1 MRFQIQKSNTMNLFE
16 RLKEKTIEWRNNNYR
31 SDEYPAI
38 SEILNYA
45 KEDGMLRFLREPQF
59 RAIEVYWYL
68 RLILKTPDFLTL
80 YKTMFPKRSDFL
92 KSLNLENKDEIK
104 RMIFDEEDYLERIK
118 NDDDFVKRNNLE
130 SLKESL
136 ELSYP
141 SYILALAMGA
151 GKTILIGSIIAT
163 EFAMS
168 IEYPNANFMKNALVF
183 APGTTII
190 ESLKE
195 IADIPFNK
203 VLPPRLFRPFMA
215 NIKLTYTKAGEKDI
229 PVEQGGIYNLVVTN
243 TEKIMLRKVRKS
255 TKQSQLEF
263 EEKEKQE
270 QLHANLRLQKI
281 ASLPNLG
288 IFSDEAHH
296 TYGQKLGEEL
306 KRVRST
312 INYLHE
318 KKEIIC
324 VVNTT
329 GTPYYKRQ
337 TLKDVIF
344 WYGIAEGIQDN
355 ILKSL
360 KNGIISYNIT
370 KDSESTKAMIENI
383 IQHFWKKYGN
393 IKTFDGC
400 NSKIAFYFP
409 TEEALL
415 EARPHIEAALV
426 KEEQPTTIVLKNT
439 QTSKKEDIDNFN
451 ALNDPN
457 SMHRVILLVGKG
469 TEGWNC
475 PSLFATALIR
485 KLSGSNNFLL
495 QASTRCLRQVPNNT
509 LNATIYLDGNNVN
522 TLENELK
529 ETYGTSILELKID
542 TRTEMMT
549 KTLVIVKTE
558 IPKLLIKK
566 KIQKV
571 VQNNIEQTPIVFS
584 IPDVTNEDKI
594 SITTYNPNIIS
605 DTRILYQTADGN
617 KSISINNSL
626 DLYAAS
632 LMIADNYYLDQFDI
646 LKKLKKLYLDEVPY
660 NHLLLLFEQVESQVT
675 NYSITTEE
683 IEEALAIIRLTNY
696 DGDNNFK
703 TDAKGQL
710 YTEIRYTKGNDT
722 NFLDKEKTEGNPHN
736 FGFHYTPY
744 NFDSAP
750 EKDFYTNLLSMINE
764 KPEDIEDIY
773 FTGALTDPNKTDF
786 YFEYKGNDNQ
796 YHNYYPD
803 FVIRKKGK
811 GKEEG
816 KFYIVEIK
824 AENERSDSIN
834 GEKGMKKLRMD
845 ELQELNKNRF
855 KYEIVFVPG
864 SSVPDEKF
872 NNIKEFLNE
881 EII

>member
-1 MRFQIQKSNTMNLFE
+1 MNLFE
-16 RLKEKTIEWRNNNYR
+16 ILVEKTKEWRDNNYQ
-31 SDEYPAI
+31 SDDFPAI
-38 SEILNYA
+38 SEILLFA
-45 KEDGMLRFLREPQF
+45 KEDGKLRFLREPQY
-59 RAIEVYWYL
+59 RAMEVYWYL
-68 RLILKTPDFLTL
+68 RINQNTPDFITL
-80 YKTMFPKRSDFL
+80 YKTLFPKRSDFL
-92 KSLNLENKDEIK
+92 QALNIDKKQEILQ
-104 RMIFDEEDYLERIK
+104 MIMDDEDYLERIK
-118 NDDDFVKRNNLE
+118 TDDEFVNRNNLE

-168 IEYPNANFMKNALVF
+168 IEYPEASFMKNALVF

-203 VLPPRLFRPFMA
+203 IIPTRLYRPFMA
-215 NIKLTYTKAGEKDI
+215 NIKLTYTKTGEKDI
-229 PVEQGGIYNLVVTN
+229 PVEQGGNYNLVVTN
-243 TEKIMLRKVRKS
+243 TEKIMLRKIRKS
-255 TKQSQLEF
+255 ATQTQLEF

-296 TYGQKLGEEL
+296 TYGQKLGEDL

-329 GTPYYKRQ
+329 GTPYYKSQ

-360 KNGIISYNIT
+360 ENGIRSYSIK
-370 KDSESTKAMIENI
+370 KDSESTKEMIEDI
-383 IQHFWKKYGN
+383 IQHFWDKYGA
-393 IKTFDGC
+393 IKTIDGC

-409 TEEALL
+409 TEDALL
-415 EARPHIEAALV
+415 EGRPHIEAALA
-426 KEEQPTTIVLKNT
+426 KIGQPTTIVLKNT
-439 QTSKKEDIDNFN
+439 QTSKKDEIDSFN
-451 ALNDPN
+451 ALNDPK
-457 SMHRVILLVGKG
+457 SIHRVILLVGKG

-485 KLSGSNNFLL
+485 KLSGANNFLL
-495 QASTRCLRQVPNNT
+495 QASTRCLRQIANNK
-509 LNATIYLDGNNVN
+509 LNATIYLDGNNVA
-522 TLENELK
+522 TLDNELK
-529 ETYGTSILELKID
+529 ETYGSSLRELNEKKAEMV
-542 TRTEMMT
+542 TRR
-549 KTLVIVKTE
+549 LFIIKTE

-566 KIQKV
+566 VIQKV
-571 VQNNIEQTPIVFS
+571 VQNEEESKPVVFKM
-584 IPDVTNEDKI
+584 PADTKEEKI
-594 SITTYNPNIIS
+594 SITTYNPNIVS
-605 DTRILYQTADGN
+605 EAKVLYQSAEGN
-617 KSISINNSL
+617 KTISVNQSIDVYS
-626 DLYAAS
+626 AS
-632 LMIADNYYLDQFDI
+632 LMIAENYYLDQFDV
-646 LKKLKKLYLDEVPY
+646 LKKLKKLYTEEVPH
-660 NHLLLLFEQVESQVT
+660 NHLLQLFEQVESQVC
-675 NYSITTEE
+675 NYTITTEE
-683 IEEALAIIRLTNY
+683 VEEALALIRLTNF

-703 TDAKGQL
+703 TDEEGRL

-722 NFLDKEKTEGNPHN
+722 NFLDKEKTEANTNN

-744 NFDSAP
+744 NFDSGP
-750 EKDFYTNLLSMINE
+750 EKDFYINLLNMINE

-796 YHNYYPD
+796 FHNYYPD
-803 FVIRKKGK
+803 FVIRKKQK
-811 GKEEG
+811 GKKES

-824 AENERSDSIN
+824 AENERDDSIV
-834 GEKGMKKLRMD
+834 GEKGMKKLKMD
-845 ELQELNKNRF
+845 ELEKINKNRF
-855 KYEIVFVPG
+855 KYEIVFAPGNTVPA
-864 SSVPDEKF
+864 DKY
-872 NNIKEFLNE
+872 NNVKEFLKAE
-881 EII
+881 

>member
-1 MRFQIQKSNTMNLFE
+1 MNLFE
-16 RLKEKTIEWRNNNYR
+16 KLIEKTTEWRKESYH
-31 SDEYPAI
+31 SEEFPAI
-38 SEILNYA
+38 SEILLFA
-45 KEDGMLRFLREPQF
+45 KEDGRLLFLREPQF
-59 RAIEVYWYL
+59 RAMEVYWYL
-68 RLILKTPDFLTL
+68 RIKQNTPDFISL
-80 YKTMFPKRSDFL
+80 YKTMFPKQSEFL
-92 KSLNLENKDEIK
+92 QALNIDKKDEIK
-104 RMIFDEEDYLERIK
+104 KMIFDDEDYLGRIK
-118 NDDDFVKRNNLE
+118 TDNEFVNRNNLE

-168 IEYPNANFMKNALVF
+168 NEYPDANFMKNALVF

-203 VLPPRLFRPFMA
+203 ILPPRLYRPFMA
-215 NIKLTYTKAGEKDI
+215 NIKLTYTKVGEKDI

-243 TEKIMLRKVRKS
+243 TEKIMLRKIRKIKTQ
-255 TKQSQLEF
+255 TKLEF

-270 QLHANLRLQKI
+270 LLHANLRLQKI

-312 INYLHE
+312 INYLHD

-329 GTPYYKRQ
+329 GTPYYKSQ

-360 KNGIISYNIT
+360 RNGIRSYSIK
-370 KDSESTKAMIENI
+370 KDTESTKEMIEDI
-383 IQHFWKKYGN
+383 VQHFWNKYGT
-393 IKTFDGC
+393 IKTIDGS

-409 TEEALL
+409 TEEALI
-415 EARPHIEAALV
+415 EARPHIESALALV
-426 KEEQPTTIVLKNT
+426 GQPATIVLKNT
-439 QTSKKEDIDNFN
+439 QTSKKEEIDSFN
-451 ALNDPN
+451 ALNDPK
-457 SMHRVILLVGKG
+457 SIHRVILLVGKG

-485 KLSGSNNFLL
+485 KLSRANNFLL
-495 QASTRCLRQVPNNT
+495 QAGTRCLRQIANNK
-509 LNATIYLDGNNVN
+509 LNATIYLDGNNVA
-522 TLENELK
+522 TLDNELK
-529 ETYGTSILELKID
+529 ETYGSSIMELNHEKNAKME
-542 TRTEMMT
+542 TRR
-549 KTLVIVKTE
+549 LFIIKTE

-566 KIQKV
+566 IVQKV
-571 VQNNIEQTPIVFS
+571 VQNEKDKNDITLNIPIDIS
-584 IPDVTNEDKI
+584 DEKI
-594 SITTYNPNIIS
+594 SITTYNPNIVS
-605 DTRILYQTADGN
+605 DTILLYQTAEGNKTINVN
-617 KSISINNSL
+617 KSIDVYS
-626 DLYAAS
+626 AS
-632 LMIADNYYLDQFDI
+632 MMIAENYYLDQFDI
-646 LKKLKKLYLDEVPY
+646 LKKLKKLYTEEVPQS
-660 NHLLLLFEQVESQVT
+660 HILKLFEQVESQVCD
-675 NYSITTEE
+675 YSTTTEE
-683 IEEALAIIRLTNY
+683 IEEALAIIRINNY
-696 DGDNNFK
+696 DGDSNFK
-703 TDAKGQL
+703 TDNEGRL
-710 YTEIRYTKGNDT
+710 YTEIRYTKGNDA
-722 NFLDKEKTEGNPHN
+722 NFLDKEKTEGNTSN

-744 NFDSAP
+744 NFDSMP
-750 EKDFYTNLLSMINE
+750 EKDFYTNLLNMLNE

-773 FTGALTDPNKTDF
+773 FTGAFTDPNKTDF

-796 YHNYYPD
+796 FHNYYPD
-803 FVIRKKGK
+803 FVIRKKSK
-811 GKEEG
+811 GEKEG

-834 GEKGMKKLRMD
+834 GEKGMKKLKMD
-845 ELQELNKNRF
+845 ELEKINKNRF

-864 SSVPDEKF
+864 SAVPAEKY
-872 NNIKEFLNE
+872 NNVKEFLNKE
-881 EII
+881 